1 MKARGSR
8 LRRPGSREVVLALC
22 LLVAAGLGWS
32 NGASAATPT
41 GMDPATATA
50 LQSELTRLRVDLG
63 EPGLSLAIRLHDGT
77 IWTAVTGKA
86 QVENK
91 HKRAVT
97 PDTAFSAGS
106 ITKTFVGAL
115 VMQLIQRGVLHLND
129 RLSKWVPGYPNGKH
143 ILLSELLQHTSG
155 LFDYFDNPKYD
166 PAVFGHPH
174 HLWTV
179 PEILALVEHPYF
191 PPGTHWHYSNTNFI
205 LLGQVLQK
213 ATRAGVG
220 NLIRNRL
227 LKPLHLA
234 DADFQDHEPK
244 LPDEANGYLWSGSG
258 WIGWDDG
265 SNYRPNPSAATVS
278 WTAGAMLASPSDLV
292 RWAHALYAEGRIV
305 NGATLNEMT
314 DFNKH
319 DYGLATER
327 FFTNNNTQTQR
338 PLWGHAGSL
347 RGFEAQMWYDPARD
361 VTISL
366 MGNRGRVS
374 LRPAIQDLLRVLY
387 RNPQAAANRPLMEPR

>member
-1 MKARGSR
+1 MEARGTR
-8 LRRPGSREVVLALC
+8 RRRPGGRQFVLALC
-22 LLVAAGLGWS
+22 LLVLAVIGWS
-32 NGASAATPT
+32 NAASAAPT

-50 LQSELTRLRVDLG
+50 LQNELIHLRSELG
-63 EPGLSLAIRLHDGT
+63 EPGLSLAIRLADGT

-86 QVENK
+86 QVEKN
-91 HKRAVT
+91 HKRPVT

-115 VMQLIQRGVLHLND
+115 VMKLVERGVLHLDD
-129 RLSKWVPGYPNGKH
+129 RISAWLPTYPNAKH
-143 ILLSELLQHTSG
+143 LLISELLQHTSG
-155 LFDYFDNPKYD
+155 LFDYFDNPAYN
-166 PAVFGHPH
+166 PAVFGHKH

-179 PEILALVEHPYF
+179 PEILALVLHPYF
-191 PPGTHWHYSNTNFI
+191 APGTHWHYSNTDFI
-205 LLGQVLQK
+205 LLGQILESV
-213 ATRAGVG
+213 THAGLG
-220 NLIRNRL
+220 NLIRNKL
-227 LKPLHLA
+227 VKTLHLA
-234 DADFQDHEPK
+234 NTDFQDREPK

-265 SNYRPNPSAATVS
+265 SNYRPNPSAATVA
-278 WTAGAMLASPSDLV
+278 WAAGALLATPTDLV
-292 RWAHALYAEGRIV
+292 RWAHALYAEGSIV
-305 NGATLNEMT
+305 DATSVAAMT

-327 FFTNNNTQTQR
+327 FFTTNNPQTQR

-387 RNPQAAANRPLMEPR
+387 RKH